1 MTDQYAVIG
10 NPISHSQSPLIHG
23 EFAKQTGQNLSYDR
37 LFAPLGE
44 FAQVVNT
51 FVAQGG
57 KGLNIT
63 LPFKGEAFD
72 LAQVLTPHAQTA
84 AAVNTL
90 MFKDGMI
97 YGDNTDGVGLV
108 DDIVH
113 NLDVTLAGKRVLVLG
128 AGGAVR
134 GVLLPLLEENPA
146 QITVANRTVE
156 KAEALAAQFADYG
169 HIEGVGYPALAGRQF
184 DVVINAT
191 STSLH
196 DELPPIP
203 HGIFAPDRLAYVMVY
218 SAGLTPFL
226 KRAQAEKAAI
236 LADGLGMLV
245 EQAAESFL
253 IWRGVKP
260 ETRRVMGLLREVLS

>member
-84 AAVNTL
+84 AAVNTAV
-90 MFKDGMI
+90 
-97 YGDNTDGVGLV
+97 TAVG
-108 DDIVH
+108 
-113 NLDVTLAGKRVLVLG
+113 
-128 AGGAVR
+128 
-134 GVLLPLLEENPA
+134 
-146 QITVANRTVE
+146 
-156 KAEALAAQFADYG
+156 
-169 HIEGVGYPALAGRQF
+169 
-184 DVVINAT
+184 NAT
-191 STSLH
+191 NSNT
-196 DELPPIP
+196 
-203 HGIFAPDRLAYVMVY
+203 A
-218 SAGLTPFL
+218 T
-226 KRAQAEKAAI
+226 
-236 LADGLGMLV
+236 
-245 EQAAESFL
+245 
-253 IWRGVKP
+253 
-260 ETRRVMGLLREVLS
+260 